1 MYYSTIEKLLFYIFY
16 QNNKTK
22 IIVVYDYD
30 EAIAAK
36 FATTMMERGYDNIF
50 MLSGGLRVA
59 YIKFPERL
67 VTKGAIENMEGDE
80 KVR

>member
-1 MYYSTIEKLLFYIFY
+1 MNFQNRESKL
-16 QNNKTK
+16 
-22 IIVVYDYD
+22 IVVYDFD

-36 FATTMMERGYDNIF
+36 FATTMMERGYDNVF

-80 KVR
+80 KIK